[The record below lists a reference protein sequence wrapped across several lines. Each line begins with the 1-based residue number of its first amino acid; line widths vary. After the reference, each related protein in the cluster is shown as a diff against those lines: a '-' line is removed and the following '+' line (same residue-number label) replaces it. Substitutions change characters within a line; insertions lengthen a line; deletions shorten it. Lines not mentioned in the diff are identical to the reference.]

1 VELALGLIALAINI
15 ALVVT
20 CFMKGKYIFGVIGI
34 FSGLFSLIGAIRLA
48 KPNSSWARDRY
59 NDAKMA
65 ASGARYPDLV
75 AA

>member
-1 VELALGLIALAINI
+1 
-15 ALVVT
+15 
-20 CFMKGKYIFGVIGI
+20 MKGKYIFGVIGI

-59 NDAKMA
+59 NEAKMA